1 MKSDFLRRAFP
12 ALALLATAQCLAAEG
27 VRVAQ
32 TAAGHAH
39 DALFAVDFAGERGTA
54 VGAHGSIVDSADNG
68 RHWTAVNPAPTTLGL
83 LDVAVS
89 VAGDIAVGQKGLILM
104 RAPGSSWQPVSSGTQ
119 ERLLGVSQNASGR
132 AAIVGA
138 FGLVLASDDGGRRW
152 RAIAPDWSLYA
163 DPGVQPHLY
172 AVHVDAAGVIT
183 VGGEF
188 GLILRSADAGSS
200 WSLLH
205 KGDASIF
212 GLELRADGVGYA
224 VGQSGTV
231 LRTADGG
238 ASWTAVDAR
247 TKAHLLAVRS
257 SPGGRVVAT
266 AMRDFVVSRDD
277 GSSWQ
282 RIRGQ
287 GLEEAWL
294 GDVAPVRDS
303 NRFVAVGHSGEI
315 LQIGVGNRP
324 GTASTQTR

>member
-1 MKSDFLRRAFP
+1 MKSDLLRRALP

-27 VRVAQ
+27 IRVKQ
-32 TAAGHAH
+32 AAGGHAH
-39 DALFAVDFAGERGTA
+39 DALFAVDFSGERGTA
-54 VGAHGSIVDSADNG
+54 VGAHGTIVDSRDHG

-83 LDVAVS
+83 LDIAVTAAS
-89 VAGDIAVGQKGLILM
+89 DIAVGQKGLILV
-104 RAPGSSWQPVSSGTQ
+104 RAAGGRWQVAPSGTQ

-132 AAIVGA
+132 AAVVGS
-138 FGLVLASDDGGRRW
+138 FGMVLGSDDGGRSW

-188 GLILRSADAGSS
+188 GLLLRSDDAGAS
-200 WSLLH
+200 WTLLH
-205 KGDASIF
+205 KGEASIF

-238 ASWTAVDAR
+238 ARWTAVDAR

-257 SPGGRVVAT
+257 SSGGRVVAT

-277 GSSWQ
+277 GGSWQ

-287 GLEEAWL
+287 GLEASWL
-294 GDVAPVRDS
+294 GDVAAVRDS
-303 NRFVAVGHSGEI
+303 NRFVAVGHSGDI
-315 LQIGVGNRP
+315 LQIGVGDRP
-324 GTASTQTR
+324 RTASTQTR